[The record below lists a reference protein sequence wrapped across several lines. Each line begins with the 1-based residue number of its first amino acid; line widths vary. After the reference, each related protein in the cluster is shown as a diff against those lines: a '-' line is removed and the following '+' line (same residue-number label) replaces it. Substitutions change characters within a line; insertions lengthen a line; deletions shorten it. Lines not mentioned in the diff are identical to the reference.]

1 MKLNELTGI
10 KNYPKLPKSK
20 EDTIGDDRKLYD
32 KIRELLKEKGFKYI
46 SEGAYGIT
54 FKGKNSVLKVFKN
67 DAAYE
72 HYVSLLKII
81 PNEYKQFVPKL
92 TSVRNYPKNPDIKFV
107 KIELLKEINLPKI
120 HFNQISKLF
129 YQKEKFKNKEE
140 LFNLG
145 FTKEEENFLNLFPID
160 FINFVVWLNQNKKDH
175 YFDLTNKNIMARNN
189 TPVVI
194 DPFVD

>member
-32 KIRELLKEKGFKYI
+32 KIRELLKEKRFKYI

-67 DAAYE
+67 DTAYE
-72 HYVSLLKII
+72 HYVSLLKSI

-92 TSVRNYPKNPDIKFV
+92 TSVRSYPQNPDIKFV
-107 KIELLKEINLPKI
+107 KIELLKETNLHKI
-120 HFNQISKLF
+120 HFNQLSKLF